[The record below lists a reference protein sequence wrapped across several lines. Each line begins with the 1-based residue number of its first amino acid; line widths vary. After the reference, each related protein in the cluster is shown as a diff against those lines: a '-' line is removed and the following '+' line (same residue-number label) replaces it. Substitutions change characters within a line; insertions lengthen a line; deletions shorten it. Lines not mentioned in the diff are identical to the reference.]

1 MKHSIILDACTII
14 NLLRI
19 DGEDEFIFKLLKLL
33 DLNIASL
40 VFEEVNSNVKKNP
53 LSEEQKRYIDQRI
66 PQFIP
71 FSRKTDNI
79 INDISQDFFEQVRK
93 FTKHTKKDNG
103 ELISSV
109 LSLCVSRENNSK
121 VYFYTDDFPAKEQFA
136 PFFAFQQIGVIGDS
150 IDLLLFL
157 YWSNSDFK
165 EKSLRKYLQ
174 DLKSEYNTPL
184 KQLVNIIQKKKDSFS
199 VRDKKDPNL
208 NENINKIISG
218 YFDSNLE
225 LMNEGIL
232 FFTKINKY
240 PTLKSIINQFPDI
253 DKECLLSQ
261 KVQHALQYLS
271 SNRIFKVA

>member
-240 PTLKSIINQFPDI
+240 LTLKNIINQFPDI

>member
-33 DLNIASL
+33 DLNIATL
-40 VFEEVNSNVKKNP
+40 VYEEVNSNVRKNP
-53 LSEEQKRYIDQRI
+53 LTDEQKKYICQRI

-71 FSRKTDNI
+71 FSRKTDSI
-79 INDISQDFFEQVRK
+79 IKDISQDYFEQVRK

-157 YWSNSDFK
+157 YWSKSDFN
-165 EKSLRKYLQ
+165 EKSLMKYLQ

-184 KQLVNIIQKKKDSFS
+184 KQLVSKIQTKKDSFS
-199 VRDKKDPNL
+199 VKDKKDRNL
-208 NENINKIISG
+208 NDSIHKIISG
-218 YFDSNLE
+218 YWDSNSE

-232 FFTKINKY
+232 FFTSNNRY
-240 PTLKSIINQFPDI
+240 PEIKSIINQFPDI

-261 KVQHALQYLS
+261 KVKYTLQSLA

>member
-19 DGEDEFIFKLLKLL
+19 DGEDEFIFKSLKNL
-33 DLNIASL
+33 DLNIANI
-40 VFEEVNSNVKKNP
+40 VYEEVNNNVRKNP
-53 LSEEQKRYIDQRI
+53 LSEEQKKYIEQRI
-66 PQFIP
+66 PQFLP
-71 FSRKTDNI
+71 FSRSTNEI
-79 INDISQDFFEQVRK
+79 IKDITQEFFGHVRK
-93 FTKHTKKDNG
+93 FTNHTKKENG

-109 LSLCVSRENNSK
+109 LSLCICREKNSK
-121 VYFYTDDFPAKEQFA
+121 VYFYTDDFPAKIKFA

-157 YWSNSDFK
+157 YWSKSDFN

-184 KQLVNIIQKKKDSFS
+184 KQLVSKIQTKQDSFS
-199 VRDKKDPNL
+199 VRDKKDRNL
-208 NENINKIISG
+208 SENIHKIISG
-218 YFDSNLE
+218 YWDTNSK

-232 FFTKINKY
+232 FFTNNNRY
-240 PTLKSIINQFPDI
+240 PELKSIINQFPDI

-261 KVQHALQYLS
+261 KVKDTLQSLTL
-271 SNRIFKVA
+271 NKIFKVA